1 MSPGEDNLKILYDRQ
16 PALKAKKLEA
26 LPSPNGFSVL
36 QTPSGLPTA
45 VLQGTTLHSRYDPKK
60 EARRIVQQQ
69 AEPDTT
75 AAVCFGFGLGYLA
88 EAFSERFPD
97 KPMVV
102 IENDPGLFMSALKSR
117 DLSTLLGSPYIFW
130 HIGDEPE
137 AIMMTIDKLPLRRV
151 CLLPLRSLLGSGSSY
166 YRRVETLLRSVF
178 DRREVNVNTLRRFG
192 KLWVRNLLNNLQH
205 FICAPGVAGCKER
218 FAGLPGLVL
227 AAGPSLDRI
236 APALASLRQR
246 MLLIA
251 VDTSYRFC
259 LRANII
265 PDFLVT
271 VDPQYWNSRH
281 LDWLEL
287 KGPILISESS
297 ANPRTFRLAGR
308 EREATLFISSFFPLG
323 RYLEQILEEKGQIG
337 AGGSVA
343 TTAWDLARYFGCG
356 SIYMAGLD
364 LGFPGKR
371 THSRGAFFEET
382 MHTYSHRFLSAEQ
395 LTFDYLH
402 QAQALELPNNAGGTT
417 VSDRRMLIYKW
428 WFENQMKQLSQSGG
442 PPSFNLSAQGIQIE
456 GMPFTPLEHL
466 QSLPVV
472 REKIDRALSSV
483 RRDCENLCTGKRW
496 ARRHSAVRAGLD
508 SLIGELERLRDLAQR
523 AEELC
528 SRYGNTAETGE
539 QAAVVEKLAE
549 IDREILTVSSR
560 QIAAFLFQPLVR
572 RILDN
577 PAGPDDPSTVMATS
591 SQLYKEMAGS
601 ASYHLET
608 LFQILQ
614 RL

>member
-178 DRREVNVNTLRRFG
+178 DRREVNVNT
-192 KLWVRNLLNNLQH
+192 
-205 FICAPGVAGCKER
+205 
-218 FAGLPGLVL
+218 
-227 AAGPSLDRI
+227 
-236 APALASLRQR
+236 
-246 MLLIA
+246 
-251 VDTSYRFC
+251 
-259 LRANII
+259 
-265 PDFLVT
+265 
-271 VDPQYWNSRH
+271 
-281 LDWLEL
+281 
-287 KGPILISESS
+287 
-297 ANPRTFRLAGR
+297 
-308 EREATLFISSFFPLG
+308 
-323 RYLEQILEEKGQIG
+323 KGQIG

-456 GMPFTPLEHL
+456 GMPFSPLEHL